1 MRCDVLTLFPG
12 IVEPVLEQS
21 ILKRAKDK
29 GLLSVTVCNLRDFT
43 TDKHRTADDH
53 PFGGGAGMVL
63 KPEPIFRAVEKLSA
77 EGEPLRLILT
87 TPQGHPFTHRQALE
101 FSREERR
108 LVFICGRYEG
118 VDERVKEALK
128 PLELSIGDYV
138 LTGGELAAL
147 VMIDAAARLIPGVLG
162 DPASFEEDSFSDR
175 QGLLDYPHFTRPA
188 EFRGMRV
195 PEVLLS
201 GDHEAIRKW
210 RRQEALY
217 QTWKKRPDLLEKM
230 ELSSED
236 QKLLEEA
243 KTKKG

>member
-12 IVEPVLEQS
+12 IIEPVLGQS
-21 ILKRAKDK
+21 ILKKAKDK
-29 GLLSVTVCNLRDFT
+29 GLLAVTVYNLRDFT
-43 TDKHRTADDH
+43 TDKHRTADDR
-53 PFGGGAGMVL
+53 PFGGGVGMVL
-63 KPEPIFRAVEKLSA
+63 KPEPIFQAVEKLSA

-87 TPQGHPFTHRQALE
+87 TPQGHPFTHRQALD

-118 VDERVKEALK
+118 IDERVRESLR
-128 PLELSIGDYV
+128 PEDLSIGDYV

-201 GDHEAIRKW
+201 GHHEAIRKW
-210 RRQEALY
+210 RRQKALY
-217 QTWKKRPDLLEKM
+217 QTWKRRPDLLEKM

-236 QKLLEEA
+236 RRLLEEA